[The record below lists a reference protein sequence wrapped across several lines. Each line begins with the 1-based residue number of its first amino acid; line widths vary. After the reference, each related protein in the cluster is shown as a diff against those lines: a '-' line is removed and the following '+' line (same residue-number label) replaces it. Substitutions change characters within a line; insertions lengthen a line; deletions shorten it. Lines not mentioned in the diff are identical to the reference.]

1 MTGKEIRQKFL
12 KYFEEQGHKIMPSS
26 SLIPDGDPTL
36 LFSNAGMNQFKK
48 IFTGEED
55 RGLRRVATVQ
65 KCMRAGGKHNDL
77 ENVGRTNRHHTFFEM
92 LGNFSFGDYFKQE
105 AIGFAWELLTRRFGF
120 NPKDLWITVYKK
132 DEEAFSLWQKVAGVS
147 PERIARLGEEDN
159 FWMMGETGPCGPCSE
174 IMFDQGPGVGCGKPD
189 CRVGCSCDRYLELWN
204 LVFMEFNR
212 KADGTMSS
220 LPRKSIDTGMGL
232 ERITAVLQGKTSNYG
247 SDLFTPLI
255 QAIESQVAG
264 LDPEKHLVSVRVA
277 ADHSRAASFLV
288 ADGVIPANE
297 GRGYVLRRI
306 IRRAARHLFELGIRE
321 PFLYRLT
328 GVVAD
333 TYADTY
339 PELRE
344 REMQVTRILKGEEER
359 FLATIER
366 GMELLSVE
374 MKKLAAEKKL
384 VLPGEVVFRLYDTF
398 GFPVDLTLD
407 ILRDRNLSADLAEF
421 EKEMELQRQR
431 GKEGQDRSA
440 GAEETERI
448 ARLVTESGLVS
459 FLGYESLRADSQVE
473 KILREGVELD
483 SVGPDQGEIRVITR
497 ETTFYGEVGGQAG
510 DTGEITGGGGLK
522 AEVVYTERPHVD
534 LILHRV
540 RVKSGEIRKG
550 MPVTLSVDAE
560 RRAAVARNHTATH
573 LLQAVLR
580 QVRGDE
586 IRQAGSLVAPDRLRF
601 DFTCFSP
608 LAPAE
613 REQVEDLVNEAILK
627 NLPVVTRVMSYA
639 EGLKSGATAIFEEK
653 YGSSVRVVEVEG
665 VSRELCGGTHVR
677 RTGEIGLFKIL
688 GESSVA
694 AGVRRIEAFT
704 GEGAFRYLRSL
715 EDTVRESG
723 EILKVEP
730 ATLPRRIQELRDE
743 LKAKDKEIERLQ
755 MKSQAQTAD
764 DILDQVKKING
775 VSCLAIEIPGL
786 APAALREVAEK
797 IRGKLK
803 SGIVVLGSRTPE
815 KAALVAMVT
824 PDLSAKFDAVK
835 IIRGISGEVGGG
847 GGGRT
852 DMAQAGG
859 NQPDGLPRAL
869 ARAETVIKE
878 MAEKES
884 PGPAKK

>member
-1 MTGKEIRQKFL
+1 
-12 KYFEEQGHKIMPSS
+12 
-26 SLIPDGDPTL
+26 
-36 LFSNAGMNQFKK
+36 
-48 IFTGEED
+48 
-55 RGLRRVATVQ
+55 
-65 KCMRAGGKHNDL
+65 
-77 ENVGRTNRHHTFFEM
+77 
-92 LGNFSFGDYFKQE
+92 
-105 AIGFAWELLTRRFGF
+105 
-120 NPKDLWITVYKK
+120 
-132 DEEAFSLWQKVAGVS
+132 
-147 PERIARLGEEDN
+147 
-159 FWMMGETGPCGPCSE
+159 MGETGPCGPCSE
-174 IMFDQGPGVGCGKPD
+174 IIFDQGPGVGCGKPD

-212 KADGTMSS
+212 KADGTMSP

-232 ERITAVLQGKTSNYG
+232 ERITAVLQGQTSNYG

-255 QAIESQVAG
+255 QAIESRVSG

-288 ADGVIPANE
+288 ADGVIPGNE

-333 TYADTY
+333 AYADTY

-344 REMQVTRILKGEEER
+344 REMKVTRILKGEEER
-359 FLATIER
+359 FLITIER
-366 GMELLSVE
+366 GMELISAE
-374 MKKLAAEKKL
+374 MKTLAAEKQR
-384 VLPGEVVFRLYDTF
+384 VLPGEVVFKLYDTF

-407 ILRDRNLSADLAEF
+407 ILRDRNLSADLAGF

-431 GKEGQDRSA
+431 GKEGQDQFA

-448 ARLVTESGLVS
+448 ARLVDETGVVS
-459 FLGYESLRADSQVE
+459 FVGYETLQAESKIE
-473 KILREGVELD
+473 KILRGQEEID
-483 SVGPDQGEIRVITR
+483 AAGPGDGEVTVLTR
-497 ETTFYGEVGGQAG
+497 ETPFYGEVGGQAG
-510 DTGEITGGGGLK
+510 DSGILSGGGGLQ
-522 AEVVYTERPHVD
+522 AEVVYTKRPHVD
-534 LILHRV
+534 FIIHQV
-540 RVKSGEIRKG
+540 KVKSGEIRKG
-550 MPVTLSVDAE
+550 MPVTLSVDAK

-573 LLQAVLR
+573 LLQAALR
-580 QVRGDE
+580 KVRGDE

-601 DFTCFSP
+601 DFSCFSP

-613 REQVEDLVNEAILK
+613 REKVEDLVNEAILK
-627 NLPVVTRVMSYA
+627 NLPVVTRVMSYE
-639 EGLKSGATAIFEEK
+639 EGLKSGAIAIFEEK

-665 VSRELCGGTHVR
+665 ISRELCGGTHVR
-677 RTGEIGLFKIL
+677 RTGDIGLLKIL

-694 AGVRRIEAFT
+694 AGVRRIEALT
-704 GEGAFRYLRSL
+704 GKGTFRYLRSL

-755 MKSQAQTAD
+755 MKNQAQTAD
-764 DILDQVKKING
+764 ENLDQVKKING
-775 VSCLAIEIPGL
+775 VSCLAVEIPGL
-786 APAALREVAEK
+786 SPAALREVAEK
-797 IRGKLK
+797 IRGKIK

-824 PDLSAKFDAVK
+824 KDLTAKFDAVK

-847 GGGRT
+847 GGGRA

-869 ARAETVIKE
+869 ARVETVIKE
-878 MAEKES
+878 MIEK
-884 PGPAKK
+884 

>member
-55 RGLRRVATVQ
+55 RGLRRVSTVQ

-92 LGNFSFGDYFKQE
+92 LGNFSFGDYFKKE
-105 AIGFAWELLTRRFGF
+105 AIGFAWELLTKCFGF
-120 NPKDLWITVYKK
+120 DPKDLWITVYKK
-132 DEEAFSLWQKVAGVS
+132 DEEAFALWQSVAGVS
-147 PERIARLGEEDN
+147 PERISRMGEEDN

-212 KADGTMSS
+212 TADGNMSS

-232 ERITAVLQGKTSNYG
+232 ERITAVLQGKTSNYD

-255 QAIESQVAG
+255 RAIEAQVSG

-288 ADGVIPANE
+288 ADGVIPGNE

-333 TYADTY
+333 AYADVY

-344 REMQVTRILKGEEER
+344 REMKITRILKGEEER
-359 FLATIER
+359 FLITIER
-366 GMELLSVE
+366 GMELLSAE
-374 MKKLAAEKKL
+374 MEKMAAEKKL
-384 VLPGEVVFRLYDTF
+384 ILPGEMVFRLYDTF

-407 ILRDRNLSADLAEF
+407 ILRDRNLSADLAAF

-431 GKEGQDRSA
+431 GKDGQDRNA

-448 ARLVTESGLVS
+448 AHLVKESGAVL
-459 FLGYESLRADSQVE
+459 FLGYESLQADSKVE
-473 KILREGVELD
+473 KILREGVEVD
-483 SVGPDQGEIRVITR
+483 SAGPDQEEIRVITR
-497 ETTFYGEVGGQAG
+497 ETPFYGEVGGQMGDAG
-510 DTGEITGGGGLK
+510 MISGPGLQ

-534 LILHRV
+534 LIIHRV
-540 RVKSGEIRKG
+540 KVKSGEIRKG
-550 MPVTLSVDAE
+550 MSVTLSVDAE
-560 RRAAVARNHTATH
+560 RRTAIARNHTATH
-573 LLQAVLR
+573 LLQAALR
-580 QVRGDE
+580 KVRGDE
-586 IRQAGSLVAPDRLRF
+586 IRQAGSLVAPERLRF

-608 LAPAE
+608 LSPAE
-613 REQVEDLVNEAILK
+613 REKVEDMVNEAILK
-627 NLPVVTRVMSYA
+627 NLPVVTRVMSYQ

-665 VSRELCGGTHVR
+665 ISRELCGGTHMR
-677 RTGEIGLFKIL
+677 RTGDIGLLKIL

-694 AGVRRIEAFT
+694 AGVRRIEALT
-704 GEGAFRYLRSL
+704 GEGTFRYLRSL

-743 LKAKDKEIERLQ
+743 LKTKDKEIERLQ
-755 MKSQAQTAD
+755 MKNQAQTAD
-764 DILDQVKKING
+764 EILDKVRQISG
-775 VSCLAIEIPGL
+775 VSCLAVEIPGL
-786 APAALREVAEK
+786 SPAALREVAEK
-797 IRGKLK
+797 IRGKIK

-824 PDLSAKFDAVK
+824 KDLTAKFDAVK

-847 GGGRT
+847 GGGRA

-869 ARAETVIKE
+869 ARVETVLKE
-878 MAEKES
+878 MIEK
-884 PGPAKK
+884 